1 MDKASAERLLRV
13 APEPEESL
21 TLSVTGPGR
30 PSAAYTSLILWDI
43 VDVDGFRGVPNREPI
58 ASEAAMR
65 LGQNYARLARPD
77 LALPELIRAEAL
89 ATTPYERHLTRL
101 FAGAVLTRMGR
112 KAEAIDALR
121 GALHAV
127 PRASSASFAPAP
139 LLLQVDAR
147 EEAAEVLEAAMRLP
161 QVDDPLLAY
170 YAGDPTAVSRALA
183 RLRDEARR

>member
-1 MDKASAERLLRV
+1 
-13 APEPEESL
+13 
-21 TLSVTGPGR
+21 
-30 PSAAYTSLILWDI
+30 
-43 VDVDGFRGVPNREPI
+43 
-58 ASEAAMR
+58 MR

-101 FAGAVLTRMGR
+101 FAGAVLERMGR
-112 KAEAIDALR
+112 KAEAIGALR
-121 GALHAV
+121 GALHAL
-127 PRASSASFAPAP
+127 PRASSASFALAP

-147 EEAAEVLEAAMRLP
+147 EEAAEVLETAMRLP